1 MKIYHLMMLL
11 ALGTVMAACSSQSA
25 APIVGTL
32 ERRRFEVAASASEQI
47 SSLLVREGDRV
58 RQGQVLAQLDP
69 NALAASR
76 DGLAAEQRRA
86 RQRLTELRNGP
97 RPEELLEARARL
109 AAAEAE
115 RDQAAREYQRLSELA
130 SRGLIAPSQL
140 DLQRRLRDSA
150 EAAVSGARAALQL
163 LEKGTRVEQVAQAR
177 EALAAVDAQLA
188 QQQVLLQRLQ
198 LTAPVDGIV
207 EALPYRQGERP
218 PLGAPV
224 IIMLA
229 SGMPYARV
237 YIPEPLRVQIVAAQR
252 LQVHVDGISEPFE
265 GQVRFVAGEASFT
278 PYFAL
283 TQRDRSRLA
292 YVAEIDL
299 PGERAAALPVGVPV
313 EVLLGAPP

>member
-1 MKIYHLMMLL
+1 MKNYYLMILL
-11 ALGTVMAACSSQSA
+11 ALGALMAACSNQSA

-58 RQGQVLAQLDP
+58 RQGQILAELDP
-69 NALAASR
+69 DALAASR
-76 DGLAAEQRRA
+76 DALAAEQRQA
-86 RQRLTELRNGP
+86 RQRLAELRNGP
-97 RPEELLEARARL
+97 RAEELTEARARL

-130 SRGLIAPSQL
+130 PRGLIAPSQL
-140 DLQRRLRDSA
+140 DQQRQLRDSA

-163 LEKGTRVEQVAQAR
+163 LEKGTRQEQVAQAR

-218 PLGAPV
+218 PAGAPV

>member
-1 MKIYHLMMLL
+1 MKNYFLMFLL
-11 ALGTVMAACSSQSA
+11 ALSALVAACSNQSV

-58 RQGQVLAQLDP
+58 RKGQVLAELDP

-76 DGLAAEQRRA
+76 DSLAAEQRQA
-86 RQRLTELRNGP
+86 RQRLAELRNGP

-109 AAAEAE
+109 AAAEAD

-140 DLQRRLRDSA
+140 DQQRRLRDSA

-177 EALAAVDAQLA
+177 EALSAVDAQLA

-218 PLGAPV
+218 PVGAPV
-224 IIMLA
+224 VIVLA
-229 SGMPYARV
+229 SGTPYARV

-252 LQVHVDGISEPFE
+252 LQVYVDGISEPFE
-265 GQVRFVAGEASFT
+265 GQVRFVAGEATFT

-313 EVLLGAPP
+313 EVRLGAPP